1 MGEALYEFRAIFPTV
16 RDAMLGAQ
24 VLLKYMSD
32 QTHAFRLWQRGQLY
46 AEDAYRFY
54 LKIKKRY
61 PFAFYFIK
69 EGATPLETLMNLP
82 GRVTNFRGEESYI
95 PLKRNK
101 NMLYLRILTWH
112 LDNWDHLVTLARL
125 LGAWAGYSIT
135 ESLSESTLIRSG
147 RWKKDMLPPLE
158 FKIKLSPNLEENL
171 RRIRQVVLLKNL

>member
-1 MGEALYEFRAIFPTV
+1 MGEAYFEFRAVFPTV
-16 RDAMLGAQ
+16 RDAKLGAR

-32 QTHAFRLWQRGQLY
+32 QTHAFKLWQRGQLY
-46 AEDAYRFY
+46 AEDAYQFY

-61 PFAFYFIK
+61 PFAFYFIR

-82 GRVTNFRGEESYI
+82 GKLTDFRGGESYI

-125 LGAWAGYSIT
+125 LL
-135 ESLSESTLIRSG
+135 SLIH
-147 RWKKDMLPPLE
+147 
-158 FKIKLSPNLEENL
+158 I
-171 RRIRQVVLLKNL
+171 